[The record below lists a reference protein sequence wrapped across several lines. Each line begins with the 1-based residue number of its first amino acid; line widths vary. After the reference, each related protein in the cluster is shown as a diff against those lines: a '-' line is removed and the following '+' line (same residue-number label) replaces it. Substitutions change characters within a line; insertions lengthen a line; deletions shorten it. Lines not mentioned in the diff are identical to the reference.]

1 MGGAPAPRSNLHAP
15 ALPQVPPGPSGAVQP
30 LPLGRQGQG
39 SGAPA
44 WRPKAQY
51 GWCDHPAF
59 QDRNVTFT
67 LFVPE
72 SGDRPSRP
80 DASGSELAGP
90 YYVADRRVC
99 RPSLPAGR
107 GPHLRPARRGG
118 VPRVPP
124 PPRSFFFP
132 RPPAPLPSFPQLFLV
147 LEDPIPVPP

>member
-1 MGGAPAPRSNLHAP
+1 MGGSPAPRSTLDAP

-90 YYVADRRVC
+90 YYVADRRGC
-99 RPSLPAGR
+99 RPNLPAGKGPAPRPAPPGGGAPGPPMRR
-107 GPHLRPARRGG
+107 GPHS
-118 VPRVPP
+118 PP
-124 PPRSFFFP
+124 PPRH
-132 RPPAPLPSFPQLFLV
+132 PP
-147 LEDPIPVPP
+147 

>member
-1 MGGAPAPRSNLHAP
+1 MGGSPAPRSTLDAP

-99 RPSLPAGR
+99 RPSWPAVRDPDLG
-107 GPHLRPARRGG
+107 LARR
-118 VPRVPP
+118 VVLQRF
-124 PPRSFFFP
+124 RP
-132 RPPAPLPSFPQLFLV
+132 RPDPFLLRRPSACYSHSTKLLV
-147 LEDPIPVPP
+147 E